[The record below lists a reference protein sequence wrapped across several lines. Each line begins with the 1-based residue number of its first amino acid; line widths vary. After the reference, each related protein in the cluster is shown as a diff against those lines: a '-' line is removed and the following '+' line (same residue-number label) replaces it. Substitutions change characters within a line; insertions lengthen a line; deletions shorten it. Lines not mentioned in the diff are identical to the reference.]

1 MCANAHA
8 SDALAAG
15 GPVKKAAVAARSSK
29 KNAPKVATPKDDGK
43 NGTLLTGYSG
53 SLGVH

>member
-15 GPVKKAAVAARSSK
+15 RPVKKVVAATRLSK
-29 KNAPKVATPKDDGK
+29 KNVPKVAASKDDGK